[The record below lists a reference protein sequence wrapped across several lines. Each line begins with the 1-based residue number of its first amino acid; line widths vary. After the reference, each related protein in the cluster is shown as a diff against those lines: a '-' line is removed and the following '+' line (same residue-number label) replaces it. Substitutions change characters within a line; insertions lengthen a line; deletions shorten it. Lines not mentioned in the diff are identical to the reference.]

1 MPVLEIVWAFFYL
14 GYAVNVDNYADYQI
28 VTSTDVLPLVYCV
41 PCGKCALC
49 LQRRTNALRSRCDCE
64 AQLYATAPMFVTL
77 TVDND
82 HLSPTGVSKSVMDL
96 FLKRLRIATV
106 RAGYGVDNMY
116 RYLCCGV
123 VS

>member
-1 MPVLEIVWAFFYL
+1 MSLLSSYQDVSTNMYRLNVSRLTPDGDKVYSYL
-14 GYAVNVDNYADYQI
+14 GHAVTVDNYAEYQI
-28 VTSTDVLPLVYCV
+28 VTSTDVLPLIYCV

-49 LQRRTNALRSRCDCE
+49 LQRRTNALRVRCDCE

-96 FLKRLRIATV
+96 FLKRK
-106 RAGYGVDNMY
+106 Y
-116 RYLCCGV
+116 RV
-123 VS
+123 